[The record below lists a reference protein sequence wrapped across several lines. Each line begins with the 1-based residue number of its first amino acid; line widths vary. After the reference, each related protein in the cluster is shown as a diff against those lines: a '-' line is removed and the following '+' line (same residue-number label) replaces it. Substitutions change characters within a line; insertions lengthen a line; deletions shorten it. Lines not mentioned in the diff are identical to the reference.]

1 MTDPDESLDVQQ
13 TQNKTANEIVSYL
26 LKHPKN
32 KDTMKGIA
40 EWWLEMHY
48 IDQGVDQVSMALSQ
62 LCSKQLILEKNLAGN
77 IYYELNTT
85 QGEKK

>member
-1 MTDPDESLDVQQ
+1 M
-13 TQNKTANEIVSYL
+13 
-26 LKHPKN
+26 KHPKN